1 MAEFAYYVIRYTPN
15 LIRDEWIN
23 VGVVLQEAA
32 NGKYRVR
39 TIEDEPEFARLKR
52 LHPAADE
59 SVVRGLG
66 GFFESALREHKTEL
80 MAWTEKLNQSLSNA
94 VELGSRTGLLGEDID
109 AEMERLYRE
118 KVEPV
123 RARASA
129 AERANSLSGIRTQAA
144 DVFRA
149 TGLWPKLA
157 RSIRVDEYTFR
168 GDPSRLDFSYRKNGT
183 RGFIQSLALGR
194 DPSQAK
200 VLAFT
205 AEAIRAKIASTEFI
219 AVTETEPQPDSNERH
234 RFVEG
239 LLGENGIP
247 IVPLSKLPVWAH
259 SMKAVIQ

>member
-1 MAEFAYYVIRYTPN
+1 
-15 LIRDEWIN
+15 
-23 VGVVLQEAA
+23 
-32 NGKYRVR
+32 
-39 TIEDEPEFARLKR
+39 
-52 LHPAADE
+52 
-59 SVVRGLG
+59 
-66 GFFESALREHKTEL
+66 
-80 MAWTEKLNQSLSNA
+80 
-94 VELGSRTGLLGEDID
+94 VELSPRTGLLGEDID

-123 RARASA
+123 RASASA
-129 AERANSLSGIRTQAA
+129 AERANSRSGIRTQAG

-157 RSIRVDEYTFR
+157 RSVRVDEFTFR
-168 GDPSRLDFSYRKNGT
+168 GDPSRLDFSYRRNGT

-205 AEAIRAKIASTEFI
+205 AQAIRAKIASTEFI
-219 AVTETEPQPDSNERH
+219 AVTESEPRPDSNERH

-247 IVPLSKLPVWAH
+247 IVPISKLPVWAH